1 MESEWGTHW
10 KLRSRNARALITAT
24 VAVGPLISAAAPA
37 WAQAQN
43 EIIVTAQKRE
53 QALIDVP
60 AAITALGAKTV
71 KELNLSDLSSVAT
84 QVPGFNVTSERG
96 ENART
101 EERHVG
107 EEWFSTCRSGWS

>member
-1 MESEWGTHW
+1 MLSLHG
-10 KLRSRNARALITAT
+10 ALPIY
-24 VAVGPLISAAAPA
+24 
-37 WAQAQN
+37 

-96 ENART
+96 ENAPPSFNLRGI
-101 EERHVG
+101 EGDALSARLNESSIEIGRASCRERV
-107 EEWFSTCRSGWS
+107 CQYV

>member
-1 MESEWGTHW
+1 MLSLHG
-10 KLRSRNARALITAT
+10 ALPIY
-24 VAVGPLISAAAPA
+24 
-37 WAQAQN
+37 

-96 ENART
+96 ENAPPSFNLRGIRS
-101 EERHVG
+101 EEHTSALQSLMRISYAVFCLNKKIPTKH
-107 EEWFSTCRSGWS
+107 

>member
-1 MESEWGTHW
+1 MLSLHG
-10 KLRSRNARALITAT
+10 ALPIY
-24 VAVGPLISAAAPA
+24 
-37 WAQAQN
+37 

-96 ENART
+96 ENSPPSFNLRGIEGDALSARLN
-101 EERHVG
+101 ESSIAVYSNDVFLGDRK
-107 EEWFSTCRSGWS
+107 STRLNSSH